1 MAAAS
6 EDGEVF
12 MPGATAGL
20 RAEQAKLRERMRAL
34 GLGYEQIALEFAR
47 RYRLRPRAAWRNAY
61 GWSLSQAAGQI
72 NATAAAL
79 GVDRDGRA
87 SMSGPHLSEYEQ
99 WPGPGEQPSGRKPT
113 PHLLALLA
121 ATYNAASVHDL
132 LDVADYERLPSA
144 DLLVL
149 ERHRVPQP
157 PAQTGTIMRSRSLA
171 QPVDGEAKAGWLAAR
186 RGDIADPRGEA
197 AWLAADWG
205 QAQDTAVSPLA
216 AGPVMA
222 GLMGEPTGAVTGL
235 GGWLGHDLVTATA
248 HESSEQAAMVASRS
262 LDEAT
267 LEQLRDDITRITHGY
282 TMVPPIAA
290 FIEARRLRDLGY
302 RLLANTRR
310 PGQEADL
317 YFAVGLACGLLAA
330 ASFDLG
336 RWEAATEQARAAWV
350 YGTQIGH
357 PGLRA
362 WAKGMQA
369 LLAYW
374 SGDPATAVTL
384 AEEAQRVAPP
394 GTAMVRLRS
403 IEARAWAHQGQ
414 VREAERSIAHAESA
428 REQADEAEEL
438 HDQIGGQFGFDPAR
452 QARCNGTAYLQL
464 GNAKQAIR
472 RAETAIGL
480 CAAMPAGRRWMKIE
494 TQAHADL
501 AAARLMGGDLD
512 GARDALLPV
521 LGTPSAL
528 RVEGLTRRVQRV
540 ADMLAAPAY
549 RHSHPAQQLSG
560 EIGEFTSGALY
571 RAIGS

>member
-1 MAAAS
+1 
-6 EDGEVF
+6 

-34 GLGYEQIALEFAR
+34 GLGYEQIALEFGR

-99 WPGPGEQPSGRKPT
+99 WPGPGEEPTGRKPT

-121 ATYNAASVHDL
+121 ATYNAASLHDL
-132 LDVADYERLPSA
+132 LDVADYERLPPA

-157 PAQTGTIMRSRSLA
+157 PAQTGTITRPGSLV
-171 QPVDGEAKAGWLAAR
+171 QPVDGQVEAGLLTAR
-186 RGDIADPRGEA
+186 QGDIADPPAVA
-197 AWLAADWG
+197 AWLVAGGW
-205 QAQDTAVSPLA
+205 QAQDITVSPLA
-216 AGPVMA
+216 ARPVMA

-235 GGWLGHDLVTATA
+235 GGWPGHDLVTATA

-267 LEQLRDDITRITHGY
+267 LDQLRDDITRITRGY
-282 TMVPPIAA
+282 TMIPPIAA
-290 FIEARRLRDLGY
+290 FVAARRLRDLGY
-302 RLLANTRR
+302 RLLGNTRR
-310 PGQEADL
+310 PGQETDL
-317 YFAVGLACGLLAA
+317 YFAVGLACGLLAE

-336 RWEAATEQARAAWV
+336 CWEAATAQARAAWV

-362 WAKGMQA
+362 WAKGMLA
-369 LLAYW
+369 LLAFW

-384 AEEAQRVAPP
+384 TEEAQRVAPP

-403 IEARAWAHQGQ
+403 IEARAWALQGQ
-414 VREAERSIAHAESA
+414 AREAERAIAHAESA
-428 REQADEAEEL
+428 RERADGAEEL

-452 QARCNGTAYLQL
+452 QARCNGSTYLQL
-464 GNAKQAIR
+464 GNATQASR
-472 RAETAIGL
+472 RAEAAIGL
-480 CAAMPAGRRWMKIE
+480 CAAMPSGRRWVKIE

-549 RHSHPAQQLSG
+549 RHSHPARQLSG
-560 EIGEFTSGALY
+560 EIGEFTSGALH